1 PKDHS
6 NQGRTHELSVKL
18 NKRQFAVHNHEVR
31 HIEIGSAAIFQGPEI
46 LESSV
51 TEETSIP
58 LTKKEKHQSKKEAFL
73 QRLKSPMPYSKS
85 HNRRLRRKAKEQ
97 IIGGDLNDL
106 QAAIAALDDN
116 EDALDN
122 ISASVNSGIPSSS
135 KSTSNP
141 RPKPG
146 KIGEGTKNP
155 LSQSRRKHALVVEQL
170 RQPLILF
177 NPEFSS
183 NPFQTLRTHAQNTH
197 SRHMSM

>member
-1 PKDHS
+1 M
-6 NQGRTHELSVKL
+6 
-18 NKRQFAVHNHEVR
+18 
-31 HIEIGSAAIFQGPEI
+31 
-46 LESSV
+46 
-51 TEETSIP
+51 
-58 LTKKEKHQSKKEAFL
+58 TKKEKHQSKKEAFL
-73 QRLKSPMPYSKS
+73 QRMDIVALFSFRIVLTVFRTGLKSPMPYSKS

-155 LSQSRRKHALVVEQL
+155 LSQSRRKHALYVVPLLWWFSLTFIGNSVVEQL